1 MNDQTPLNPEAL
13 EAAARAEYPH
23 LYDGKFEKGLS
34 RLPIFT
40 PDQARESTETKREEK
55 KSEIARHASAYLAA
69 LPATQPGT
77 VTGEQVN
84 RAGWTC
90 DGIHEPGSYATC
102 DDCREACNDLAN
114 FYNGMLRNPTPGK
127 PWAYQPEES

>member
-1 MNDQTPLNPEAL
+1 MSTDQTPLNPDAMTAAQDAL
-13 EAAARAEYPH
+13 WNSGWGSH
-23 LYDGKFEKGLS
+23 Q
-34 RLPIFT
+34 RLM
-40 PDQARESTETKREEK
+40 TEDCKIV
-55 KSEIARHASAYLAA
+55 SEIVLRAYLAA
-69 LPATQPGT
+69 DQPV

-114 FYNGMLRNPTPGK
+114 FYNQMRRTPEATG
-127 PWAYQPEES
+127 PWTYRPEVPGA